1 MGNQK
6 ILDAALSHPRD
17 ARGYAA
23 DIVSKD
29 EMKDCKD
36 EVLRRIGRNLLLFQ
50 QIEGVVKFLVAN
62 GSIDGPASTL
72 LAQHEQRAASIQKQT
87 LGQLIGKLTN
97 DFLSDA
103 DDDMETPEPMQEDWM
118 KFTFKRRG
126 DGAFNEQQKIDLATV
141 LAERNELIHHFLS
154 RYNVQSLDS
163 TREVMQ
169 YLDEQREKVLPVFER
184 LKSMMN
190 SQREFQCIL
199 AALLESDEFEKYFE
213 PSWLQSSPL
222 VIRLADLA
230 RQKARPDGWLPLAM
244 VGHQLWLHAHDEMS
258 SLKERYG
265 FSSLKKLV
273 IATGLFDVQD
283 EPTING
289 GTRTVYR
296 IRNA

>member
-50 QIEGVVKFLVAN
+50 QIEGVVSF
-62 GSIDGPASTL
+62 SSPTEAS
-72 LAQHEQRAASIQKQT
+72 
-87 LGQLIGKLTN
+87 
-97 DFLSDA
+97 A
-103 DDDMETPEPMQEDWM
+103 DRQA
-118 KFTFKRRG
+118 RCS
-126 DGAFNEQQKIDLATV
+126 
-141 LAERNELIHHFLS
+141 RN
-154 RYNVQSLDS
+154 
-163 TREVMQ
+163 M
-169 YLDEQREKVLPVFER
+169 
-184 LKSMMN
+184 
-190 SQREFQCIL
+190 
-199 AALLESDEFEKYFE
+199 
-213 PSWLQSSPL
+213 SSPL

-283 EPTING
+283 EPTIKG
-289 GTRTVYR
+289 GKRTVYR